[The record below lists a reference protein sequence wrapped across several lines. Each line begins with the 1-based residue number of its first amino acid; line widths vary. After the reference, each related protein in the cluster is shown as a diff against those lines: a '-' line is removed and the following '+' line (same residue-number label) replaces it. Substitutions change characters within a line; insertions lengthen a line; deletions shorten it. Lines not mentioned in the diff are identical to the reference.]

1 MTIENGLLEQAYVDE
16 EASYNPTSVAALAAG
31 DGIRHLELTLTKKN
45 NSEVSPEK
53 RGTPDASQSLPRRIT
68 QGFDLS
74 SIMWEPSGTLGTPS
88 NVSKLIDGGMGA
100 MHTIATGL
108 DTTVNA
114 APAPTTSSATLISA
128 TGLAVGD
135 LMVFTVG
142 TGARREVTK
151 ILTLVGLAV
160 TFYPLTAA
168 PDSPGQATAG
178 ITFSFTNNITKS
190 YAIYKYYNAGGFAQ
204 ATYGSVVT
212 RIQAIFDGTR
222 EVGLSIQGPAGRYAD
237 TSPGGGT
244 VQAKPG
250 SHTTIGA
257 PASGMVGNF
266 NVGNAAFPVI
276 SVTLTIENAI
286 ELRNK
291 ELGTSTATGIAGR
304 TAIRNVTATITF
316 YLENLLLLGMAHTKT
331 TGVLRLLISQTNG
344 QMIGVVLPKVEFE
357 VPDIGNEIGPK
368 EVTIE
373 GMGYAVSGN
382 DAVTLAEI

>member
-16 EASYNPTSVAALAAG
+16 EASYNPAVVAALAAG
-31 DGIRHLELTLTKKN
+31 DGIRHLELSLTKKN

-74 SIMWEPSGTLGTPS
+74 SIMWEPSGTLGTMS
-88 NVSKLIDGGMGA
+88 NVGKLIEGGMGA
-100 MHTIATGL
+100 AHSIAAGL
-108 DTTVNA
+108 NTTVSA
-114 APAPTTSSATLISA
+114 ATASTASLVSA

-135 LMVFTVG
+135 LIVFTVDS
-142 TGARREVTK
+142 GARREVTK
-151 ILTLVGLAV
+151 VLTLAGLDI

-168 PDSPGQATAG
+168 PDVPGQATAG

-190 YAIYKYYNAGGFAQ
+190 YAVYKYYNAGGFAQ

-291 ELGTSTATGIAGR
+291 ELGTSSASGIAGR
-304 TAIRNVTATITF
+304 TAIRTVTASITF
-316 YLENLLLLGMAHTKT
+316 YLENLLLIGMAHTKT
-331 TGVLRLLISQTNG
+331 TGVLRLLIGQTNG

-357 VPDIGNEIGPK
+357 VPDFGNEIGPK